1 MIWTLSRGN
10 FATGVSKEMHLP
22 PTLGKVNMSQLQ
34 DNFGRR
40 FHYLRMSVT
49 DVCNFKCSYC
59 LPDGYRPD
67 GKPTFLTLSEI
78 ENLVAGFA
86 AVGTQKIRITGGEPT
101 LRKDFT
107 DIVRIVAQT
116 TNVNTVAMT
125 TNGYRLQQHAKEW
138 YDAGLR
144 RINVSVDSL
153 DPKMFYQITG
163 ENKFDQVMRGIDA
176 ALEAGFERVKIN
188 AVLLKGL
195 NDKDLP
201 RFLHWIKHTPIDLRF
216 IELMETGLG
225 RDYFKAHHL
234 AGIDIKKQLEQ
245 DGWLYD
251 LPSADD
257 GPAQNFSHSDYQGRI
272 GLIMPYAKNF
282 CASCNRLR
290 VSAKG
295 KLHLCLFTENGVDLR
310 DLLQDSSQRDE
321 LITRLHGQL
330 AQKKETH
337 FLHQGITG
345 VTKHLASIG
354 G

>member
-1 MIWTLSRGN
+1 
-10 FATGVSKEMHLP
+10 
-22 PTLGKVNMSQLQ
+22 MSQLQ

-49 DVCNFKCSYC
+49 DVCNFKCTYC

-67 GKPTFLTLSEI
+67 GKPKFLNLNEI
-78 ENLVAGFA
+78 ENLVAAFSE
-86 AVGTQKIRITGGEPT
+86 VGTEKLRITGGEPT

-107 DIVRIVAQT
+107 DIIRIAADNDKIRT
-116 TNVNTVAMT
+116 IATT
-125 TNGYRLQQHAKEW
+125 TNGYRLEQHAKEW

-144 RINVSVDSL
+144 RINVSMDSL

-163 ENKFDQVMRGIDA
+163 ENKFDSVMRGIDA
-176 ALEAGFERVKIN
+176 ALDAGFERVKIN

-225 RDYFKAHHL
+225 RDYFQAHHL
-234 AGIDIKKQLEQ
+234 AGMDIKNQLEQ
-245 DGWLYD
+245 EGWQFD
-251 LPSADD
+251 KPSACD
-257 GPAQNFSHSDYQGRI
+257 GPAQNFSHPDYQGRI

-310 DLLQDSSQRDE
+310 DLLQSEQQRPE
-321 LITRLHGQL
+321 LIERLREQL
-330 AQKKETH
+330 VQKKETH
-337 FLHQGITG
+337 YLHQGITG
-345 VTKHLASIG
+345 VTQHLASIG

>member
-1 MIWTLSRGN
+1 
-10 FATGVSKEMHLP
+10 
-22 PTLGKVNMSQLQ
+22 MSQLQ

-59 LPDGYRPD
+59 LPDGYRPE
-67 GKPTFLTLSEI
+67 GKPSFLTLSEI
-78 ENLVAGFA
+78 ENLVAAFA
-86 AVGTQKIRITGGEPT
+86 KVGTRKVRITGGEPT

-107 DIVRIVAQT
+107 DIIRAVADNSEIHT
-116 TNVNTVAMT
+116 IATT
-125 TNGYRLQQHAKEW
+125 TNGYRLEKHAKEW
-138 YDAGLR
+138 YNAGLR

-153 DPKMFYQITG
+153 DPRMFYQITG
-163 ENKFDQVMRGIDA
+163 ENKFDEVMRGIDA

-188 AVLLKGL
+188 AVLLKDL

-225 RDYFKAHHL
+225 HDYFKAHHL
-234 AGIDIKKQLEQ
+234 AGADIKARLEAE
-245 DGWLYD
+245 GWQYD
-251 LPSADD
+251 QPAAED
-257 GPAQNFSHSDYQGRI
+257 GPAQNFSHPDYRGRI

-295 KLHLCLFTENGVDLR
+295 KLHLCLFTEHGVDLR
-310 DLLQDSSQRDE
+310 DLLQSHEQQDE
-321 LITRLHGQL
+321 LIARLHQQL
-330 AQKKETH
+330 QQKKETH
-337 FLHQGITG
+337 YLHQGITG
-345 VTKHLASIG
+345 VTQHLASIG

>member
-1 MIWTLSRGN
+1 
-10 FATGVSKEMHLP
+10 
-22 PTLGKVNMSQLQ
+22 MSQLQ

-49 DVCNFKCSYC
+49 DVCNFKCTYC
-59 LPDGYRPD
+59 LPDGYRPN
-67 GKPTFLTLSEI
+67 GRSKFLALSEI
-78 ENLVAGFA
+78 ENLVAAFA
-86 AVGTQKIRITGGEPT
+86 EVGTQKIRITGGEPT

-107 DIVRIVAQT
+107 DIIRAVADNDKIKT
-116 TNVNTVAMT
+116 IATT
-125 TNGYRLQQHAKEW
+125 TNGYRLEKHAKEW
-138 YDAGLR
+138 YNAGLR

-163 ENKFDQVMRGIDA
+163 ENKFDEVMQGIDA
-176 ALEAGFERVKIN
+176 ALDAGFERVKIN

-201 RFLHWIKHTPIDLRF
+201 RFLHWIKNTPIDLRF

-225 RDYFKAHHL
+225 RDYFQAHHL
-234 AGIDIKKQLEQ
+234 AGADIKSQLLA
-245 DGWLYD
+245 DGWGLD
-251 LPSADD
+251 QSAVDD
-257 GPAQNFSHSDYQGRI
+257 GPAQNFSRDDHKGRI
-272 GLIMPYAKNF
+272 GLIMPYDKHF

-290 VSAKG
+290 VSANG

-310 DLLQDSSQRDE
+310 DLLQDESHRPE
-321 LITRLHGQL
+321 LIQRLHGQL

-337 FLHQGITG
+337 FLHDGITG
-345 VTKHLASIG
+345 VTQHLASIG

>member
-1 MIWTLSRGN
+1 
-10 FATGVSKEMHLP
+10 
-22 PTLGKVNMSQLQ
+22 MSQLQ
-34 DNFGRR
+34 DGLGRK

-59 LPDGYRPD
+59 LPDGYHPQ
-67 GKPTFLTLSEI
+67 GKPKFLSLDEI
-78 ENLVAGFA
+78 EHLVAAFA
-86 AVGTQKIRITGGEPT
+86 AVGTRKIRITGGEPT
-101 LRKDFT
+101 LRRDFT
-107 DIVRIVAQT
+107 DIVRLVAANDKIGT
-116 TNVNTVAMT
+116 LATT
-125 TNGYRLQQHAKEW
+125 TNGYRLEQNAREW

-153 DPKMFYQITG
+153 DPRMFYRITG
-163 ENKFDQVMRGIDA
+163 ENKFDTVMRGVDA

-188 AVLLKGL
+188 SVLLKGL

-225 RDYFKAHHL
+225 RDYFNAHHL
-234 AGIDIKKQLEQ
+234 AGGAIKARLLAE
-245 DGWLYD
+245 GWQYQT
-251 LPSADD
+251 PAPDD
-257 GPAQNFSHSDYQGRI
+257 GPAQNFSHPDYQGRI

-295 KLHLCLFTENGVDLR
+295 KLHLCLFTEAGIDLR
-310 DLLQDSSQRDE
+310 DLLQTRAQQGE
-321 LITRLHGQL
+321 LIERLHAQL
-330 AQKKETH
+330 QHKQATH
-337 FLHQGITG
+337 MLHQGLTG
-345 VTKHLASIG
+345 VTQHLASIG

>member
-1 MIWTLSRGN
+1 
-10 FATGVSKEMHLP
+10 
-22 PTLGKVNMSQLQ
+22 MSQLQ

-49 DVCNFKCSYC
+49 DVCNFKCTYC

-67 GKPTFLTLSEI
+67 GKPKFLDLNEI
-78 ENLVAGFA
+78 EHLVSAFSQ
-86 AVGTQKIRITGGEPT
+86 VGTQKIRITGGEPS

-107 DIVRIVAQT
+107 DIIRIVKD
-116 TNVNTVAMT
+116 NDRINTIATT
-125 TNGYRLQQHAKEW
+125 TNGYRLAKHAQEW

-144 RINVSVDSL
+144 RINISVDSL

-163 ENKFDQVMRGIDA
+163 ENKFDEVMRGVDA

-201 RFLHWIKHTPIDLRF
+201 RFLHWIKSTPIDLRF

-225 RDYFKAHHL
+225 HDYFKAHHL
-234 AGIDIKKQLEQ
+234 AGADIKTQLEQ
-245 DGWLYD
+245 AGWQFD
-251 LPSADD
+251 VPAVDD
-257 GPAQNFSHSDYQGRI
+257 GPAQNFSHQDYQGRI

-310 DLLQDSSQRDE
+310 DLLQTPDQQAE
-321 LITRLHGQL
+321 LIERLHGQL

-337 FLHQGITG
+337 FLHVGITG
-345 VTKHLASIG
+345 VTQHLASIG
-354 G
+354 GLFLI

>member
-1 MIWTLSRGN
+1 
-10 FATGVSKEMHLP
+10 
-22 PTLGKVNMSQLQ
+22 MSQLQ

-49 DVCNFKCSYC
+49 DVCNFKCTYC

-67 GKPTFLTLSEI
+67 GKPKFLDLNEI
-78 ENLVAGFA
+78 EHLVSAFSE
-86 AVGTQKIRITGGEPT
+86 VGTQKIRITGGEPS

-107 DIVRIVAQT
+107 DIIRIVKD
-116 TNVNTVAMT
+116 NEKINTIATT
-125 TNGYRLQQHAKEW
+125 TNGYRLAAHAQEW

-144 RINVSVDSL
+144 RINISVDSL

-163 ENKFDQVMRGIDA
+163 ENKFDEVMRGVDA

-201 RFLHWIKHTPIDLRF
+201 RFLHWIKSTPIDLRF
-216 IELMETGLG
+216 IELMETGMG
-225 RDYFKAHHL
+225 QDYFKAHHL
-234 AGIDIKKQLEQ
+234 AGANIKTQLQQEGWQFDI
-245 DGWLYD
+245 
-251 LPSADD
+251 PAADD
-257 GPAQNFSHSDYQGRI
+257 GPAQNFSHQDYQGRI

-310 DLLQDSSQRDE
+310 DLLQTQDQQAE
-321 LITRLHGQL
+321 LIERLHGQL

-337 FLHQGITG
+337 FLHDGITG
-345 VTKHLASIG
+345 VTQHLASIG

>member
-1 MIWTLSRGN
+1 
-10 FATGVSKEMHLP
+10 
-22 PTLGKVNMSQLQ
+22 MSQLQ

-49 DVCNFKCSYC
+49 DVCNFKCTYC

-67 GKPTFLTLSEI
+67 GKPKFLDLNEI
-78 ENLVAGFA
+78 ENLVGAFAEAGTRK
-86 AVGTQKIRITGGEPT
+86 VRITGGEPT

-107 DIVRIVAQT
+107 DIVRIVADNDKIKT
-116 TNVNTVAMT
+116 LATT
-125 TNGYRLQQHAKEW
+125 TNGYRLEKHAKEW
-138 YDAGLR
+138 FDAGLR

-153 DPKMFYQITG
+153 DPRMFYQITG
-163 ENKFDQVMRGIDA
+163 ENKFDEVMRGVDA

-225 RDYFKAHHL
+225 REYFKAHHL
-234 AGIDIKKQLEQ
+234 AGADIKSQLIQ
-245 DGWLYD
+245 DGWQLD
-251 LPSADD
+251 QSAVDD
-257 GPAQNFSHSDYQGRI
+257 GPAQNFSHDDFMGRI
-272 GLIMPYAKNF
+272 GLIMPYEKNF

-295 KLHLCLFTENGVDLR
+295 KLHLCLFTEHGVDLR
-310 DLLQDSSQRDE
+310 DLLQSHTQRDE
-321 LITRLHGQL
+321 LIERLHGQL
-330 AQKKETH
+330 RAKKETH
-337 FLHQGITG
+337 FLHDGITG
-345 VTKHLASIG
+345 VTQHLASIG

>member
-1 MIWTLSRGN
+1 
-10 FATGVSKEMHLP
+10 
-22 PTLGKVNMSQLQ
+22 MSQLQ
-34 DNFGRR
+34 DSFGRR

-49 DVCNFKCSYC
+49 DVCNFKCTYC

-67 GKPTFLTLSEI
+67 GKPKFLALKEI
-78 ENLVAGFA
+78 ENLVAAFGE
-86 AVGTQKIRITGGEPT
+86 VGTQKIRITGGEPT

-107 DIVRIVAQT
+107 DIIRVVAD
-116 TNVNTVAMT
+116 NDNINTVATT
-125 TNGYRLQQHAKEW
+125 TNGYRLEKHAKEW

-176 ALEAGFERVKIN
+176 ALEAGFERIKIN

-201 RFLHWIKHTPIDLRF
+201 RFLHWIKSTPIDLRF

-225 RDYFKAHHL
+225 HDYFKAHHL
-234 AGIDIKKQLEQ
+234 AGLDIKLKLESE
-245 DGWLYD
+245 GWLYD
-251 LPSADD
+251 LPSVDD
-257 GPAQNFSHSDYQGRI
+257 GPAQNFSHPDYQGRI

-295 KLHLCLFTENGVDLR
+295 KLHLCLFTENGLDLR
-310 DLLQDSSQRDE
+310 DLLQHESQRAE
-321 LITRLHGQL
+321 LIERLHSQL
-330 AQKKETH
+330 AQKEETH
-337 FLHQGITG
+337 YLHQGITG

>member
-1 MIWTLSRGN
+1 
-10 FATGVSKEMHLP
+10 
-22 PTLGKVNMSQLQ
+22 MSQLQ
-34 DNFGRR
+34 DSFGRR

-49 DVCNFKCSYC
+49 DVCNFKCTYC

-67 GKPTFLTLSEI
+67 GKPKFLDLNEI
-78 ENLVAGFA
+78 EHLVSAFSQ
-86 AVGTQKIRITGGEPT
+86 VGTQKIRITGGEPS

-107 DIVRIVAQT
+107 DIIRIVKD
-116 TNVNTVAMT
+116 NDKINTIATT
-125 TNGYRLQQHAKEW
+125 TNGYRLAKHAQEW

-144 RINVSVDSL
+144 RINISVDSL

-163 ENKFDQVMRGIDA
+163 ENKFDEVMRGVDA

-201 RFLHWIKHTPIDLRF
+201 RFLHWIKSTPIDLRF

-225 RDYFKAHHL
+225 HDYFKAHHL
-234 AGIDIKKQLEQ
+234 AGNDIKLQLEEA
-245 DGWLYD
+245 GWQFD
-251 LPSADD
+251 TPAADD
-257 GPAQNFSHSDYQGRI
+257 GPAQNFSHQDYQGRI

-310 DLLQDSSQRDE
+310 DLLQTPDQQAE
-321 LITRLHGQL
+321 LIERLHGQL

-337 FLHQGITG
+337 FLHDGITG
-345 VTKHLASIG
+345 VTQHLASIG

>member
-125 TNGYRLQQHAKEW
+125 TNGYRLQQHAKE
-138 YDAGLR
+138 
-144 RINVSVDSL
+144 
-153 DPKMFYQITG
+153 
-163 ENKFDQVMRGIDA
+163 
-176 ALEAGFERVKIN
+176 
-188 AVLLKGL
+188 
-195 NDKDLP
+195 
-201 RFLHWIKHTPIDLRF
+201 
-216 IELMETGLG
+216 
-225 RDYFKAHHL
+225 
-234 AGIDIKKQLEQ
+234 
-245 DGWLYD
+245 
-251 LPSADD
+251 
-257 GPAQNFSHSDYQGRI
+257 
-272 GLIMPYAKNF
+272 
-282 CASCNRLR
+282 
-290 VSAKG
+290 
-295 KLHLCLFTENGVDLR
+295 
-310 DLLQDSSQRDE
+310 
-321 LITRLHGQL
+321 
-330 AQKKETH
+330 
-337 FLHQGITG
+337 
-345 VTKHLASIG
+345 
-354 G
+354 

>member
-1 MIWTLSRGN
+1 
-10 FATGVSKEMHLP
+10 
-22 PTLGKVNMSQLQ
+22 MSQLQ

-49 DVCNFKCSYC
+49 DVCNFKCTYC
-59 LPDGYRPD
+59 LPDGYRPN
-67 GKPTFLTLSEI
+67 GRSKFMALSEI
-78 ENLVAGFA
+78 ENLVAAFA
-86 AVGTQKIRITGGEPT
+86 EVGTQKIRITGGEPT

-107 DIVRIVAQT
+107 DIIRAVADNDKIT
-116 TNVNTVAMT
+116 TIATT
-125 TNGYRLQQHAKEW
+125 TNGYRLEKHAREW

-163 ENKFDQVMRGIDA
+163 ENKFGEVMRGIDA
-176 ALEAGFERVKIN
+176 ALDAGFERVKIN

-201 RFLHWIKHTPIDLRF
+201 RFLHWIKNTPIDLRF

-225 RDYFKAHHL
+225 RDYFQAHHL
-234 AGIDIKKQLEQ
+234 AGADIRSQLIA
-245 DGWLYD
+245 DGWSLD
-251 LPSADD
+251 QSAVDD
-257 GPAQNFSHSDYQGRI
+257 GPAQNFSRSDHKGRI
-272 GLIMPYAKNF
+272 GLIMPYDKHF

-290 VSAKG
+290 VSANG

-310 DLLQDSSQRDE
+310 DLLQDASQRPE
-321 LITRLHGQL
+321 LVQRLHGQL

-337 FLHQGITG
+337 FLHDGITG
-345 VTKHLASIG
+345 VTQHLASIG

>member
-1 MIWTLSRGN
+1 
-10 FATGVSKEMHLP
+10 
-22 PTLGKVNMSQLQ
+22 MSQLQ

-49 DVCNFKCSYC
+49 DVCNFKCTYC
-59 LPDGYRPD
+59 LPDGYRPN
-67 GKPTFLTLSEI
+67 GRSKFLALSEI
-78 ENLVAGFA
+78 ENLVAAFA
-86 AVGTQKIRITGGEPT
+86 EVGTQKIRITGGEPT

-107 DIVRIVAQT
+107 DIIRAVADNDKIKT
-116 TNVNTVAMT
+116 IATT
-125 TNGYRLQQHAKEW
+125 TNGYRLEKHAKEW

-163 ENKFDQVMRGIDA
+163 ENKFDEVMRGIDA
-176 ALEAGFERVKIN
+176 ALDAGFERVKIN

-201 RFLHWIKHTPIDLRF
+201 RFLHWIKNTPIDLRF

-225 RDYFKAHHL
+225 RDYFQAHHL
-234 AGIDIKKQLEQ
+234 AGADIKSQLFA
-245 DGWLYD
+245 DGWGLD
-251 LPSADD
+251 QSAVDD
-257 GPAQNFSHSDYQGRI
+257 GPAQNFSRDDHKGRI
-272 GLIMPYAKNF
+272 GLIMPYDKHF

-290 VSAKG
+290 VSANG

-310 DLLQDSSQRDE
+310 DLLQDESHRPE
-321 LITRLHGQL
+321 LIQRLHGQL

-337 FLHQGITG
+337 FLHDGITG
-345 VTKHLASIG
+345 VTQHLASIG

>member
-1 MIWTLSRGN
+1 
-10 FATGVSKEMHLP
+10 
-22 PTLGKVNMSQLQ
+22 MSQLQ

-49 DVCNFKCSYC
+49 DVCNFKCTYC

-67 GKPTFLTLSEI
+67 GKPKFLDLNEI
-78 ENLVAGFA
+78 EHLVSAFSE
-86 AVGTQKIRITGGEPT
+86 VGTQKVRITGGEPS

-107 DIVRIVAQT
+107 DIIRIVKDNEKIKTIAT
-116 TNVNTVAMT
+116 T
-125 TNGYRLQQHAKEW
+125 TNGYRLAKHAQEW

-144 RINVSVDSL
+144 RINISVDSL

-163 ENKFDQVMRGIDA
+163 ENKFDEVMRGVDA

-201 RFLHWIKHTPIDLRF
+201 RFLHWIKSTPIDLRF

-225 RDYFKAHHL
+225 HDYFKAHHL
-234 AGIDIKKQLEQ
+234 AGADIKTQLQQE
-245 DGWLYD
+245 GWQFD
-251 LPSADD
+251 TPSADD
-257 GPAQNFSHSDYQGRI
+257 GPAQNFSHQDYQGRI

-310 DLLQDSSQRDE
+310 DLLQTQDQQAE
-321 LITRLHGQL
+321 LIERLHGQL

-337 FLHQGITG
+337 FLHDGITG
-345 VTKHLASIG
+345 VTQHLASIG

>member
-1 MIWTLSRGN
+1 
-10 FATGVSKEMHLP
+10 
-22 PTLGKVNMSQLQ
+22 MSQLQ

-59 LPDGYRPD
+59 LPDGYRPE
-67 GKPTFLTLSEI
+67 GKPSFLTLSEI
-78 ENLVAGFA
+78 ENLVAAFA
-86 AVGTQKIRITGGEPT
+86 KVGTRKVRITGGEPT

-107 DIVRIVAQT
+107 DIIRAVADNSEIHT
-116 TNVNTVAMT
+116 IATT
-125 TNGYRLQQHAKEW
+125 TNGYRLEKHAKEW

-153 DPKMFYQITG
+153 DPRMFYQITG
-163 ENKFDQVMRGIDA
+163 ENKFDEVMRGIDA

-188 AVLLKGL
+188 AVLLKDL

-225 RDYFKAHHL
+225 HDYFKAHHL
-234 AGIDIKKQLEQ
+234 AGADIKARLEAE
-245 DGWLYD
+245 GWQYD
-251 LPSADD
+251 QPAAED
-257 GPAQNFSHSDYQGRI
+257 GPAQNFSHPDYRGRI

-295 KLHLCLFTENGVDLR
+295 KLHLCLFTEHGVDLR
-310 DLLQDSSQRDE
+310 DLLQSHEQQDE
-321 LITRLHGQL
+321 LIARLHQQL
-330 AQKKETH
+330 QQKKETH
-337 FLHQGITG
+337 YLHQGITG
-345 VTKHLASIG
+345 VTQHLASIG

>member
-1 MIWTLSRGN
+1 
-10 FATGVSKEMHLP
+10 
-22 PTLGKVNMSQLQ
+22 
-34 DNFGRR
+34 
-40 FHYLRMSVT
+40 MSVT

-59 LPDGYRPD
+59 LPDGYRPE
-67 GKPTFLTLSEI
+67 GKPSFLTLSEI
-78 ENLVAGFA
+78 ENLVAAFA
-86 AVGTQKIRITGGEPT
+86 KVGTRKVRITGGEPT

-107 DIVRIVAQT
+107 DIIRAVADNSEIHT
-116 TNVNTVAMT
+116 IATT
-125 TNGYRLQQHAKEW
+125 TNGYRLEKHAKEW

-153 DPKMFYQITG
+153 DPRMFYQITG
-163 ENKFDQVMRGIDA
+163 ENKFDEVMRGIDA

-188 AVLLKGL
+188 AVLLKDL

-225 RDYFKAHHL
+225 HDYFKAHHL
-234 AGIDIKKQLEQ
+234 AGADIKARLEAE
-245 DGWLYD
+245 GWQYD
-251 LPSADD
+251 QPAAED
-257 GPAQNFSHSDYQGRI
+257 GPAQNFSHPDYRGRI

-295 KLHLCLFTENGVDLR
+295 KLHLCLFTEHGVDLR
-310 DLLQDSSQRDE
+310 DLLQSHEQQDE
-321 LITRLHGQL
+321 LIARLHQQL
-330 AQKKETH
+330 QQKKETH
-337 FLHQGITG
+337 YLHQGITG
-345 VTKHLASIG
+345 VTQHLASIG

>member
-1 MIWTLSRGN
+1 
-10 FATGVSKEMHLP
+10 
-22 PTLGKVNMSQLQ
+22 MSQLQ

-59 LPDGYRPD
+59 LPDGYHPD
-67 GKPTFLTLSEI
+67 GKPKFLDLNEI
-78 ENLVAGFA
+78 ENLVGAFA
-86 AVGTQKIRITGGEPT
+86 EVGTQKIRITGGEPT

-107 DIVRIVAQT
+107 DIIRVVKANEKISTIAT
-116 TNVNTVAMT
+116 T
-125 TNGYRLQQHAKEW
+125 TNGYRLAKHAKEW
-138 YDAGLR
+138 FDAGLR
-144 RINVSVDSL
+144 RINISVDSL
-153 DPKMFYQITG
+153 DPRMFYQITG
-163 ENKFDQVMRGIDA
+163 ENKFDDVMRGVDA
-176 ALEAGFERVKIN
+176 ALAAGFERVKIN

-225 RDYFKAHHL
+225 RDYFQQHHL
-234 AGIDIKKQLEQ
+234 AGSDIKSQLLQE
-245 DGWLYD
+245 GWTLD
-251 LPSADD
+251 KAAIDD
-257 GPAQNFSHSDYQGRI
+257 GPAQNFSHDEFKGRV
-272 GLIMPYAKNF
+272 GLIMPYEKNF

-295 KLHLCLFTENGVDLR
+295 KLHLCLFTEHGVELR
-310 DLLQDSSQRDE
+310 DLLQQRAQRDE

-330 AQKKETH
+330 QTKKETH
-337 FLHQGITG
+337 YLHDGITG
-345 VTKHLASIG
+345 ITKHLASIG

>member
-1 MIWTLSRGN
+1 
-10 FATGVSKEMHLP
+10 
-22 PTLGKVNMSQLQ
+22 MSQLQ

-49 DVCNFKCSYC
+49 DVCNFKCTYC
-59 LPDGYRPD
+59 LPDGYRPN
-67 GKPTFLTLSEI
+67 GRSKFLALSEI
-78 ENLVAGFA
+78 ENLVAAFA
-86 AVGTQKIRITGGEPT
+86 EVGTQKIRITGGEPT

-107 DIVRIVAQT
+107 DIIRAVADNDKIKT
-116 TNVNTVAMT
+116 IATT
-125 TNGYRLQQHAKEW
+125 TNGYRLEKHAKEW
-138 YDAGLR
+138 YNAGLR

-163 ENKFDQVMRGIDA
+163 ENKFDEVMRGIDA
-176 ALEAGFERVKIN
+176 ALDAGFERVKIN

-201 RFLHWIKHTPIDLRF
+201 RFLHWIKNTPIDLRF

-225 RDYFKAHHL
+225 RDYFQAHHL
-234 AGIDIKKQLEQ
+234 AGADIKSQLLA
-245 DGWLYD
+245 DGWGLD
-251 LPSADD
+251 QSAVDD
-257 GPAQNFSHSDYQGRI
+257 GPAQNFSRDDHKGRI
-272 GLIMPYAKNF
+272 GLIMPYDKHF

-290 VSAKG
+290 VSANG

-310 DLLQDSSQRDE
+310 DLLQDESHRPE
-321 LITRLHGQL
+321 LIQRLHGQL

-337 FLHQGITG
+337 FLHDGITG
-345 VTKHLASIG
+345 VTQHLASIG

>member
-1 MIWTLSRGN
+1 
-10 FATGVSKEMHLP
+10 
-22 PTLGKVNMSQLQ
+22 MSQLQ

-49 DVCNFKCSYC
+49 DVCNFKCTYC
-59 LPDGYRPD
+59 LPDGYRPN
-67 GKPTFLTLSEI
+67 GRSKFMALSEI
-78 ENLVAGFA
+78 ENLVAAFA
-86 AVGTQKIRITGGEPT
+86 EVGTQKIRITGGEPT

-107 DIVRIVAQT
+107 DIIRAVADNDKIKT
-116 TNVNTVAMT
+116 IATT
-125 TNGYRLQQHAKEW
+125 TNGYRLEKNAKEW

-153 DPKMFYQITG
+153 DPKMFHQITG
-163 ENKFDQVMRGIDA
+163 ENKFDEVMRGIDA

-201 RFLHWIKHTPIDLRF
+201 RFLHWIKNTPIDLRF

-225 RDYFKAHHL
+225 RDYFQAHHL
-234 AGIDIKKQLEQ
+234 AGSDIRSQLIA
-245 DGWLYD
+245 DGWSLD
-251 LPSADD
+251 QSAVDD
-257 GPAQNFSHSDYQGRI
+257 GPAQNFSRDDHKGRI
-272 GLIMPYAKNF
+272 GLIMPYDNHF

-290 VSAKG
+290 VSANG

-310 DLLQDSSQRDE
+310 DLLQDAAQRPE
-321 LITRLHGQL
+321 LIQRLHGQL

-337 FLHQGITG
+337 FLHDGITG
-345 VTKHLASIG
+345 VTQHLASIG

>member
-1 MIWTLSRGN
+1 
-10 FATGVSKEMHLP
+10 
-22 PTLGKVNMSQLQ
+22 MSQLQ

-49 DVCNFKCSYC
+49 DVCNFKCTYC

-67 GKPTFLTLSEI
+67 GKPKFLDLNEI
-78 ENLVAGFA
+78 EHLVSAFSQ
-86 AVGTQKIRITGGEPT
+86 VGTQKIRITGGEPS

-107 DIVRIVAQT
+107 DIIRIIKD
-116 TNVNTVAMT
+116 NDRINTIATT
-125 TNGYRLQQHAKEW
+125 TNGYRLAKHAQEW

-144 RINVSVDSL
+144 RINISVDSL

-163 ENKFDQVMRGIDA
+163 ENKFDEVMRGVDA

-201 RFLHWIKHTPIDLRF
+201 RFLHWIKSTPIDLRF

-225 RDYFKAHHL
+225 HDYFKAHHL
-234 AGIDIKKQLEQ
+234 AGADIKTQLEQ
-245 DGWLYD
+245 AGWQFD
-251 LPSADD
+251 VPAVDD
-257 GPAQNFSHSDYQGRI
+257 GPAQNFSHQDYQGRI

-310 DLLQDSSQRDE
+310 DLLQTPDQQAE
-321 LITRLHGQL
+321 LIERLHGQL

-337 FLHQGITG
+337 FLHDGITG
-345 VTKHLASIG
+345 VTQHLASIG

>member
-1 MIWTLSRGN
+1 
-10 FATGVSKEMHLP
+10 
-22 PTLGKVNMSQLQ
+22 MSQLQ

-59 LPDGYRPD
+59 LPDGYRPE
-67 GKPTFLTLSEI
+67 GKPSFLTLSEI
-78 ENLVAGFA
+78 ENLVAAFA
-86 AVGTQKIRITGGEPT
+86 KVGTRKVRITGGEPT

-107 DIVRIVAQT
+107 DIIRAVADNSEIHT
-116 TNVNTVAMT
+116 IATT
-125 TNGYRLQQHAKEW
+125 TNGYRLEKHAKEW

-153 DPKMFYQITG
+153 DPRMFYQITG
-163 ENKFDQVMRGIDA
+163 ENKFDEVMRGIDA
-176 ALEAGFERVKIN
+176 ALDAGFERVKIN
-188 AVLLKGL
+188 AVLLKDL

-225 RDYFKAHHL
+225 HDYFKAHHL
-234 AGIDIKKQLEQ
+234 AGADIKARLEAE
-245 DGWLYD
+245 GWQYD
-251 LPSADD
+251 QPAAED
-257 GPAQNFSHSDYQGRI
+257 GPAQNFSHPDYRGRI

-295 KLHLCLFTENGVDLR
+295 KLHLCLFTEHGVDLR
-310 DLLQDSSQRDE
+310 DLLQSPEQQDE
-321 LITRLHGQL
+321 LIARLHQQL
-330 AQKKETH
+330 QQKKETH
-337 FLHQGITG
+337 YLHQGITG
-345 VTKHLASIG
+345 VTQHLASIG

>member
-1 MIWTLSRGN
+1 
-10 FATGVSKEMHLP
+10 
-22 PTLGKVNMSQLQ
+22 MSQLQ

-49 DVCNFKCSYC
+49 DVCNFKCTYC

-67 GKPTFLTLSEI
+67 GKPKFLSLPEI
-78 ENLVAGFA
+78 ENLVSAFA
-86 AVGTQKIRITGGEPT
+86 DVGTQKIRITGGEPS

-107 DIVRIVAQT
+107 DIIRIVAD
-116 TNVNTVAMT
+116 NANIHTVATT
-125 TNGYRLQQHAKEW
+125 TNGYRLEKHAKEW
-138 YDAGLR
+138 YEAGLR

-153 DPKMFYQITG
+153 DPRMFYQITG
-163 ENKFDQVMRGIDA
+163 ENKFDEVMRGIDA
-176 ALEAGFERVKIN
+176 ALEAGFERIKVN
-188 AVLLKGL
+188 AVLLKDL

-201 RFLHWIKHTPIDLRF
+201 KFLEWIKHTPIDLRF

-225 RDYFKAHHL
+225 HDYFKAHHL
-234 AGIDIKKQLEQ
+234 SGLDIKRKLEQ

-251 LPSADD
+251 LPSVSD

-272 GLIMPYAKNF
+272 GLIMPYAKDF

-295 KLHLCLFTENGVDLR
+295 KLHLCLFTENGLDLR
-310 DLLQDSSQRDE
+310 DLLQDPSQKPE
-321 LITRLHGQL
+321 LIERLHGQL

-337 FLHQGITG
+337 YLHQGVTG
-345 VTKHLASIG
+345 VTQHLASIG

>member
-1 MIWTLSRGN
+1 MR
-10 FATGVSKEMHLP
+10 LP

-34 DNFGRR
+34 DSFGRR

-49 DVCNFKCSYC
+49 DVCNFKCTYC

-67 GKPTFLTLSEI
+67 GKPKFLALNEI
-78 ENLVAGFA
+78 ENLVAAFGE
-86 AVGTQKIRITGGEPT
+86 VGTQKIRITGGEPT

-107 DIVRIVAQT
+107 DIIRVVAD
-116 TNVNTVAMT
+116 NDNIKTVATT
-125 TNGYRLQQHAKEW
+125 TNGYRLEKHAKEW

-176 ALEAGFERVKIN
+176 ALEAGFERIKIN

-201 RFLHWIKHTPIDLRF
+201 RFLHWIKSTPIDLRF

-225 RDYFKAHHL
+225 HDYFNAHHL
-234 AGIDIKKQLEQ
+234 AGLDIKLKLESE
-245 DGWLYD
+245 GWLYD
-251 LPSADD
+251 LPSVDD
-257 GPAQNFSHSDYQGRI
+257 GPAQNFSHPDYQGRI

-295 KLHLCLFTENGVDLR
+295 KLHLCLFTENGLDLR
-310 DLLQDSSQRDE
+310 DLLQHESQRAE
-321 LITRLHGQL
+321 LIERLHSQL
-330 AQKKETH
+330 AQKEETH
-337 FLHQGITG
+337 YLHQGITG